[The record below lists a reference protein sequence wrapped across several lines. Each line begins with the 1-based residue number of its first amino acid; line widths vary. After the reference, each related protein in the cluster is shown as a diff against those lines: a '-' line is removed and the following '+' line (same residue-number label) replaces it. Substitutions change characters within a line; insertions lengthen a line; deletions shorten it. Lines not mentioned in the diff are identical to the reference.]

1 VHAAASGNERQV
13 FVAPPAMNQDEPSL
27 ASLIEHSAEVKRA
40 LVDFVLSPRMR
51 RRLQRFMAETA
62 GPGAVLDEDEAIR
75 VIDRFALQHRLP
87 NGTTVLDQFLADRPD
102 LTAADR
108 EMLRGWRDPVEGY
121 FEIRRKNKDSVVLLN
136 LLDDLEYRTYSNV
149 GPAAFRPLPRHGF
162 VHARLVPI
170 RPVLGAW
177 LVSGSM
183 RAYAKSDARRVAQ
196 AALDL
201 ATKHPELVYRNPRK
215 VTQGWEQMRAD
226 RAAFVEFFGGDEL
239 VLPPAEAEVRLNA
252 YYRHRQE
259 AALTRQPARRPPRN
273 LPGADA
279 PAFEFPPE
287 LADADT
293 IGIIYDETDGLNF
306 YDEYGMLRE
315 LFADPA
321 LAADKRYADVLRG
334 YLRAET
340 IGPLPFR
347 RLAAAH
353 PDTADAVFR
362 KILRKPDFA
371 WATHGEAL
379 LRQRKPWY
387 YEQEPRPGVSVI
399 GTRLS
404 QFLRGPVRD
413 RDGDEQA
420 RKGAAEL
427 DELKIPKAMLPVA
440 GEIIQIT
447 DEVCAEFL
455 DAEYAG
461 LARQAVAKLARKRP
475 SPLLGGRRAT
485 WAAAVVHA
493 LGQVNFLFDPA
504 SEPCRTAGELSAAF
518 GVAKTTM
525 GSKAKQVRGMLK
537 MSYFKPEFLRAD
549 VAAQNPMVWLIEVN
563 GLAVDSRSL
572 PFDYQV
578 AAFRRGYIP
587 YVPALGRDGTAA
599 LMRGEAR
606 HEPAPDAG

>member
-1 VHAAASGNERQV
+1 VCAADSENERRTDG
-13 FVAPPAMNQDEPSL
+13 APRARNQDGPSL
-27 ASLIEHSAEVKRA
+27 ASLIERSAELKRA
-40 LVDFVLSPRMR
+40 LVDVALSPRMKR
-51 RRLQRFMAETA
+51 HLQPLMAEAA
-62 GPGAVLDEDEAIR
+62 GPGAVLAEDEAIR

-87 NGTTVLDQFLADRPD
+87 DGTTVLDQVLADRPD

-108 EMLRGWRDPVEGY
+108 EILRGWRDPVEGY
-121 FEIRRKNKDSVVLLN
+121 FEILRKDRDSVVLLN
-136 LLDDLEYRTYSNV
+136 LLDDLEYRTYSNM
-149 GPAAFRPLPRHGF
+149 GPAAFRALPRDGF
-162 VHARLVPI
+162 VHIRLVPI
-170 RPVLGAW
+170 RPVPGAW

-183 RAYAKSDARRVAQ
+183 RAYAKSDAARVAR

-201 ATKHPELVYRNPRK
+201 AAKHPELVYRNPEK
-215 VTQGWEQMRAD
+215 VRQGWEQMRAD

-239 VLPPAEAEVRLNA
+239 VLPPAEAEARLNA

-259 AALTRQPARRPPRN
+259 AALARQPAGRRPRD
-273 LPGADA
+273 LPGVDA
-279 PAFEFPPE
+279 PAFELPPE

-306 YDEYGMLRE
+306 YNDYGRLHE

-340 IGPLPFR
+340 VGPLPLR

-362 KILRKPDFA
+362 KVLRKPDFT
-371 WATHGEAL
+371 WAEHGEAL

-404 QFLRGPVRD
+404 ELLRGPVMD

-420 RKGAAEL
+420 RKAATEL

-440 GEIIQIT
+440 EQIIQIT
-447 DEVCAEFL
+447 DEVCADLL

-485 WAAAVVHA
+485 WAAAVVYA
-493 LGQVNFLFDPA
+493 LGQVNFLFDP
-504 SEPCRTAGELSAAF
+504 STEPCRTADELSAAF

-525 GSKAKQVRGMLK
+525 SSKAKQVRDLLK

-549 VAAQNPMVWLIEVN
+549 VVAQNPMVWLIEVN

-572 PFDYQV
+572 PVDYQV

-606 HEPAPDAG
+606 HDPAPDT